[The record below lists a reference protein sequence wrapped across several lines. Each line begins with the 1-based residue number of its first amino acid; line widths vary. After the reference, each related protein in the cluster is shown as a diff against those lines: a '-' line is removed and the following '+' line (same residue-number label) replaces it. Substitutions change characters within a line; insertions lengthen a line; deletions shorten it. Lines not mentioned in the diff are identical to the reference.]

1 MNLNL
6 RCKGM
11 IKKVIHSYKKS
22 SVGVKASVWFT
33 ICSLAQKGVLF
44 LTTPLFTRIMTSEEF
59 GKYSSFMSWQEIVS
73 IFATLNLS
81 YQVFNNGMIKF
92 KKDKDGYATSM
103 IGLMVLSCSLL
114 LACLYVFQE
123 RWKVLT
129 GLDGISILLMVLY
142 SLSSGIIG
150 IWTIRNKYEFNYRP
164 IVLLTLSMV
173 ILNPIMGLLF
183 VSSFENKVLARVI
196 SSVIVISLFAFI
208 SLILMIRK
216 SRMIINLKHW
226 KYALRIDLPLI
237 PHFLAVVILNSSD
250 RIMISAL
257 AGDVYTA
264 KYTIAYNVATVM
276 QIIVNSI
283 YASLNPWIYRKM
295 EDKAYVHIYKNM
307 NKSIFFVWFLCLIPM
322 FFAREAVIILGGEQ
336 YIEAAH
342 LVPVVSAS
350 IMVIF
355 NYSFFITIEMFYE
368 KNFYTAIGTFIS
380 ALVNILL
387 NYILIPLYG
396 YSMAAYTTLI
406 SFLVLFY
413 FHFLI
418 YNKIIRSKKIDTKI
432 INFRRMNISIIT
444 IIVIA
449 QFLNLLSDMLLIRL
463 GLLFSILLIIVLNFS
478 RLKKYMKGINE

>member
-1 MNLNL
+1 MSLNL
-6 RCKGM
+6 RCKDM
-11 IKKVIHSYKKS
+11 IKKAIHSYKKS

-81 YQVFNNGMIKF
+81 FQVFNNGMIKF
-92 KKDKDGYATSM
+92 KKDKDGYASSM
-103 IGLMVLSCSLL
+103 IGLMILSSSLL
-114 LACLYVFQE
+114 LTCLYIFQE
-123 RWKVLT
+123 KWKALT
-129 GLDGISILLMVLY
+129 GLDGASILLMILY
-142 SLSSGIIG
+142 SLSSGVIG

-164 IVLLTLSMV
+164 IVLLTISMV

-183 VSSFENKVLARVI
+183 VTSFKNKILARII
-196 SSVIVISLFAFI
+196 SSVIVIVVFASI
-208 SLILMIRK
+208 SLILIIKK
-216 SRMIINLKHW
+216 SRKIVNLKYW
-226 KYALRIDLPLI
+226 KYALKIDLPLI

-257 AGDVYTA
+257 AGDIYTA

-283 YASLNPWIYRKM
+283 YASLNPWIYRRM
-295 EDKAYVHIYKNM
+295 EDKAYNHIYKNM
-307 NKSIFFVWFLCLIPM
+307 NRIIFFVWFLCLIPM
-322 FFAREAVIILGGEQ
+322 FFAREAVMILGGEQ

-368 KNFYTAIGTFIS
+368 KNIYTAIGTFIS
-380 ALVNILL
+380 ALINVVL
-387 NYILIPLYG
+387 NYIFIPLYG
-396 YSMAAYTTLI
+396 YSMAAYTTLV
-406 SFLVLFY
+406 SYLVLFY

-418 YNKIIRSKKIDTKI
+418 FDKIIRSKKIDTKI

-444 IIVIA
+444 IIVVA
-449 QFLNLLSDMLLIRL
+449 EFLNLLSDMLLMRL
-463 GLLFSILLIIVLNFS
+463 SLLFSVSFIFVLNY
-478 RLKKYMKGINE
+478 RKLKKYMKGINE